1 MRRIAW
7 TAGAGVAALGLLF
20 GSAGVASADEQS
32 YLADVRASGVP
43 DAWSTSDW
51 GVLQMGH
58 AVCDLLHAGRPA
70 ASIQYTGYTGMF
82 RNQIVNGAQHELCP
96 DTL

>member
-1 MRRIAW
+1 MRA
-7 TAGAGVAALGLLF
+7 VAAMAAMLAGLILGTP
-20 GSAGVASADEQS
+20 GVASADEQS
-32 YLADVRASGVP
+32 YLADVRANGVP

-58 AVCDLLHAGRPA
+58 VVCDLLRAGRPID
-70 ASIQYTGYTGMF
+70 SIQYTGYTGMF